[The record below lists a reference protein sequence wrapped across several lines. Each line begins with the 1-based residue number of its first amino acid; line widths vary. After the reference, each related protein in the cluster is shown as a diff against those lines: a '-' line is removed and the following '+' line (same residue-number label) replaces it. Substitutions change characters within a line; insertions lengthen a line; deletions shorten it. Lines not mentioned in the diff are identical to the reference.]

1 MWFEVVLF
9 LLLQPGLLLTIPPV
23 GKKIFMSGKTSVT
36 AIMVHALIFAA
47 IIYFKSS
54 IPILRDIEGFAPSKG
69 GRIFY
74 RCDGKVTNDINTD
87 CLNMLY
93 NEVNNGVPNIVYQ
106 SSYLNSKAAVVNAL
120 NLIKNL
126 INEVNTRVISVS
138 NTSECKE
145 RLRKVPERAK
155 HLDGLLT
162 ALDNA
167 KAAANKA
174 HADYTGLI
182 RELDRAINGTAAQ
195 AIVALRLAATAYISL
210 NDLQITLPRLVQKW
224 GHFNY
229 ADVKVRKMVLDKLGS
244 SVSFFDKDNILSGF
258 LFTRGVV
265 IAIRNELRPYTK
277 MTDAQLALYEAKS
290 REETER
296 MAKED
301 AAVAAAAERTPVDE
315 KPKADYA
322 PKLPGTWN
330 TNV

>member
-1 MWFEVVLF
+1 MWFEVILF

-23 GKKIFMSGKTSVT
+23 GKKILMSGKTSIT

-54 IPILRDIEGFAPSKG
+54 IPILRDFEGFAPSKG
-69 GRIFY
+69 SRIFY
-74 RCDGKVTNDINTD
+74 KCDGKVTNDIKTD

-93 NEVNNGVPNIVYQ
+93 NEVNNGVPTNIRYQ
-106 SSYLNSKAAVVNAL
+106 GSFLNSKAAVVKAL
-120 NLIKNL
+120 DLIKNL
-126 INEVNTRVISVS
+126 INDINTRVISVS

-145 RLRKVPERAK
+145 RLRLVPQRAK
-155 HLDGLLT
+155 HLNGLLT

-167 KAAANKA
+167 KVASKNA
-174 HADYTGLI
+174 HADYAALN

-195 AIVALRLAATAYISL
+195 AIVALRLAATAYVSL
-210 NDLQITLPRLVQKW
+210 NELQITLRPLVQKW

-244 SVSFFDKDNILSGF
+244 SVMMFDKDNILSGF

-265 IAIRNELRPYTK
+265 IAIRDELRPYTK
-277 MTDAQLALYEAKS
+277 MTDAQLASYEAKS
-290 REETER
+290 KAESER

-301 AAVAAAAERTPVDE
+301 AEVNAEAATGTTGPTLTYA
-315 KPKADYA
+315 KPTIPPRVIYD
-322 PKLPGTWN
+322 
-330 TNV
+330 